1 MARKRDLSCLEKRE
15 LLNDQG
21 ASAEVLHSWGE
32 YYEAA
37 GSLYDAVDFYEKANA
52 GEALARLLGRA
63 REEGNVFLFRRL
75 TRFLGLTSD
84 GDEWAALAARAEE
97 LGKSAFAAEAQ
108 RLGGLLAIDKDGGD

>member
-21 ASAEVLHSWGE
+21 ASAELLHSWGE

-37 GSLYDAVDFYEKANA
+37 GSLYDAVDFYEKAKA
-52 GEALARLLGRA
+52 GEALAHLLGRA

-75 TRFLGLTSD
+75 TRFLGLAPG
-84 GDEWAALAARAEE
+84 GDEWAALAVRAEE

-108 RLGGLLAIDKDGGD
+108 RLAVPVVDEKDGGD